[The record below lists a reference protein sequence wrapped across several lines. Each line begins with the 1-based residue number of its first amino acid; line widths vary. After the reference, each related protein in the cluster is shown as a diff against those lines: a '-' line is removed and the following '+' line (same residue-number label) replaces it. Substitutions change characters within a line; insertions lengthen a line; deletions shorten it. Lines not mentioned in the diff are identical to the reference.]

1 MRKLRKVFNTLKGL
15 FAMADRLKSKLSP
28 IIKFLNTK
36 ITLFKGGALCT
47 PRFRVKLPYVSYGR
61 RRRWTG
67 IRAGFRWKNMPRF
80 CVIPQIGP
88 FTPGQILRKLGSL
101 ISKAMK
107 FVMKPFNPLL
117 NPVKKLIDNMKR
129 KIMGKLTK
137 MFNRAFNLDKLM
149 ILPGIKNKVKKVF
162 KSTKKKI
169 KKDIMD
175 KITKTLKKLPNSNGI
190 SHAANSKC
198 FKNIKSTIKSTRRK
212 PARNKS
218 TRRRRSRRS
227 WRRRSWR
234 RSRRRRRL

>member
-1 MRKLRKVFNTLKGL
+1 
-15 FAMADRLKSKLSP
+15 
-28 IIKFLNTK
+28 
-36 ITLFKGGALCT
+36 
-47 PRFRVKLPYVSYGR
+47 
-61 RRRWTG
+61 
-67 IRAGFRWKNMPRF
+67 
-80 CVIPQIGP
+80 
-88 FTPGQILRKLGSL
+88 
-101 ISKAMK
+101 MK